1 MRTSDYCTYTSLWRI
16 GYALLIEVFFVFLFT
31 SFTTKD
37 TDSEPVNSDNVVGVL
52 ARLGA
57 SSAQVGWVFGV

>member
-1 MRTSDYCTYTSLWRI
+1 MRTSANCTYTSLWRI